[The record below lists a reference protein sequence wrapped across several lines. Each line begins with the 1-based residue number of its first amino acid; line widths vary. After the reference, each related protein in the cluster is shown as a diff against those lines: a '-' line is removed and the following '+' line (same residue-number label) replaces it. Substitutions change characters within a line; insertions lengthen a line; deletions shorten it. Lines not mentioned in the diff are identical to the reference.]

1 MGIPSNVDA
10 FGGDNGGAFGGSN
23 ISDDLSS
30 QVDGITNIFVTT
42 FPFNTRSIVVYY
54 NGVRQRTGV
63 EVTVVNA
70 RTIQMAFVPDAGTT
84 IVATYKTI

>member
-1 MGIPSNVDA
+1 MMGISSNVDA
-10 FGGDNGGAFGGSN
+10 FGDGGAFGDGD

-30 QVDGITNIFVTT
+30 QIDGVSNSFVTT
-42 FPFNTRSIVVYY
+42 YAFNTSSIVIYY

-63 EVTVVNA
+63 EVTVINA
-70 RTIQMAFVPDAGTT
+70 RTIQLDFVPESGTT